1 MTQFHE
7 GQEVEVAPLS
17 EMFGVWRKGK
27 IINVLKRGKIV
38 NVVKLENHPWC
49 VELADGSRVLVNADH
64 IRAVEYRAVEYDE
77 PPGTK
82 VR

>member
-7 GQEVEVAPLS
+7 GQEVEVWYGTDGAPL
-17 EMFGVWRKGK
+17 WHKA
-27 IINVLKRGKIV
+27 KIV

-49 VELADGSRVLVNADH
+49 VELADGSRELVNADH